1 VKKYLVIEGN
11 IGAGKTTLSN
21 RLAEHWQ
28 VPVLLEKFMENPFLP
43 KFYAQPERYG
53 FSVETA
59 FLAERYRQMHDEFA
73 SVELRQQALV
83 ADYSFYKSLIFAG
96 KTLQGDEYQLFKEI
110 FGIINSKLP
119 QPHLFVYLKA
129 STDKLLRQIAQRGR
143 DFEQQIT
150 ADYLNQIDEAYLR
163 FMEQASGL
171 RCVLIETENLDYLN
185 NEAHFNYLVELLD
198 RHYPYG
204 MTRIEPA
211 AGF

>member
-1 VKKYLVIEGN
+1 MKRYLVIEGN
-11 IGAGKTTLSN
+11 IGVGKTTLSN

-43 KFYAQPERYG
+43 KFYAHPERYG

-73 SVELRQQALV
+73 SAELRQQALV

-96 KTLQGDEYQLFKEI
+96 KTLKGDEYLLFKEI

-129 STDKLLRQIAQRGR
+129 SVPKLLRQIEQRGR

-150 ADYLNQIDEAYLR
+150 ADYLEQIDEAYLR

-171 RCVLIETENLDYLN
+171 RCVLIETDEVDYLN
-185 NEAHFNYLVELLD
+185 NPTDFERMVELLNG
-198 RHYPYG
+198 HYPYG
-204 MTRIEPA
+204 LTRITP
-211 AGF
+211 

>member
-1 VKKYLVIEGN
+1 MNRYLTIEGN

-21 RLAEHWQ
+21 RLAEYWG
-28 VPVLLEKFMENPFLP
+28 VPLLLEKYMENPFLP

-73 SVELRQQALV
+73 AVDLRQQGLV

-129 STDKLLRQIAQRGR
+129 GTPKLLRQIAQRGR
-143 DFEQQIT
+143 DFEQQIS
-150 ADYLNQIDEAYLR
+150 ADYLEQIDAAYLS

-171 RCVLIETENLDYLN
+171 RCVLIDTDELDYLEN
-185 NEAHFNYLVELLD
+185 PAHFERMTELVSG
-198 RHYPYG
+198 HYPYG
-204 MTRIEPA
+204 LTRVSP
-211 AGF
+211 

>member
-1 VKKYLVIEGN
+1 MKRYLVIEGN
-11 IGAGKTTLSN
+11 IGVGKTTLSN

-73 SVELRQQALV
+73 SVDLRQQALV

-96 KTLQGDEYQLFKEI
+96 KTLKGDEYLLFKEI

-129 STDKLLRQIAQRGR
+129 SVPKLLRQIEQRGR

-150 ADYLNQIDEAYLR
+150 ADYLEQIDEAYLR

-171 RCVLIETENLDYLN
+171 RCVLIETDEVDYLN
-185 NEAHFNYLVELLD
+185 NPTDFERMVELLNG
-198 RHYPYG
+198 HYPYG
-204 MTRIEPA
+204 LTRITP
-211 AGF
+211 

>member
-1 VKKYLVIEGN
+1 MKRYLVIEGN
-11 IGAGKTTLSN
+11 IGVGKTTLSN

-43 KFYAQPERYG
+43 KFYAHPERYG

-73 SVELRQQALV
+73 SVDLRQQALV

-96 KTLQGDEYQLFKEI
+96 KTLKGDEYLLFKEI

-129 STDKLLRQIAQRGR
+129 SVPKLLRQIEQRGR

-150 ADYLNQIDEAYLR
+150 ADYLEQIDEAYLR

-171 RCVLIETENLDYLN
+171 RCVLIETDEVDYLN
-185 NEAHFNYLVELLD
+185 NPTDFERMVELLNG
-198 RHYPYG
+198 HYPYG
-204 MTRIEPA
+204 LTRITP
-211 AGF
+211 

>member
-1 VKKYLVIEGN
+1 MNKYLVIEGN

-21 RLAEHWQ
+21 RLSEFWN

-43 KFYAQPERYG
+43 KFYEQPERYG

-73 SVELRQQALV
+73 AVDIRNQGLV

-96 KTLQGDEYQLFKEI
+96 KTLIGDEYQLFKEI

-129 STDKLLRQIAQRGR
+129 DTEKLLKQIAMRGR
-143 DFEQQIT
+143 TFEQHIT
-150 ADYLNQIDEAYLR
+150 ADYLENIDAAYLS

-171 RCVLIETENLDYLN
+171 RCVCIDTTGLDYLT
-185 NEAHFNYLVELLD
+185 NEADFNKLLSLVSAN
-198 RHYPYG
+198 YPYG
-204 MTRIEPA
+204 LTRIDP
-211 AGF
+211 FF